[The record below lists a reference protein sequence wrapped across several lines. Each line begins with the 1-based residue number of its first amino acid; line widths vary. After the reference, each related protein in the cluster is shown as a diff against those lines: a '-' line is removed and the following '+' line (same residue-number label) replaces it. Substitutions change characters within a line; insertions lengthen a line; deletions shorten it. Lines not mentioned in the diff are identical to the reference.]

1 MVDTTASLPADRRFR
16 DSFGLY
22 VSAGLCLSVGVH
34 LVVFLAFP
42 ALAVEDGAA
51 AASEPVALEL
61 PPEIQ
66 IPPPPD
72 PMARPAEPV
81 ISDVPLPDEATI
93 EAGDWERRRAAGP
106 PPPPRVGDSRAD
118 RPPFIPR
125 DVEPRLKNRDEM
137 QVALRRHYPDA
148 LREAGIE
155 ATVVLWIF
163 VDRTGE
169 VSRVR
174 VEASSGYEAV
184 DTAAENVARAMEF
197 EPALNR
203 DRAVGVWVR
212 QAVRFRVR

>member
-1 MVDTTASLPADRRFR
+1 MVDATTSHPADRRFR

-22 VSAGLCLSVGVH
+22 VSAGLCLSVVAH

-42 ALAVEDGAA
+42 ALAVEDGGV

-61 PPEIQ
+61 PPEIR

-72 PMARPAEPV
+72 PVARPAEPV
-81 ISDVPLPDEATI
+81 ISDVPLPEEATI

-106 PPPPRVGDSRAD
+106 PPPPRARDTRAE

-125 DVEPRLKNRDEM
+125 DVEPRLKNRAET
-137 QVALRRHYPDA
+137 QEVLRRHYPDA
-148 LREAGIE
+148 LRDAGIE

-163 VDRTGE
+163 VDRTGA

-174 VEASSGYEAV
+174 VEASSGYEVV
-184 DTAAENVARAMEF
+184 DTAAAKVARAMEF
-197 EPALNR
+197 EPAVNR

>member
-42 ALAVEDGAA
+42 ALAVEDGGA
-51 AASEPVALEL
+51 AASEPVALVS
-61 PPEIQ
+61 PPEIRV
-66 IPPPPD
+66 PPPPD
-72 PMARPAEPV
+72 PVSRPAEPV

-93 EAGDWERRRAAGP
+93 EAADWERHRAAGP
-106 PPPPRVGDSRAD
+106 PLPPRVNDTRAD

-148 LREAGIE
+148 LRDAGIE

-163 VDRTGE
+163 VDRTGT
-169 VSRVR
+169 VTRVR
-174 VEASSGYEAV
+174 VETPSGYEAV
-184 DTAAENVARAMEF
+184 DTAAEEVARAMEF